1 MSRAKSDFVDWAS
14 CLHPFGED
22 PYGPALP
29 HDPVC
34 AAIREA
40 RREDDPG
47 LPQGVWERE
56 LKRADWDKALSL
68 SLGVLRERSKDMQ
81 VAGWACEA
89 ALMRYGFASLPG
101 GLRMIAGLCSGFGDG
116 LHPQPEGSDQEAR
129 LARLAWL
136 DSTLAERAASLP
148 ITEASPDVPAATYA
162 DWMAMEHRERI
173 QNGNGKNGVAGDARR
188 MLNLAGTQTSPAFH
202 ASLHGQLREAL
213 LALDELARAADAL
226 CGGQAPSFH
235 ALRDRL
241 EHIDARVL
249 AWHPSA
255 GTESPRIPT
264 FLSRLFV
271 FAAATAIVLLAGTGV
286 CLPFRHRR
294 LPHAHRA
301 AQPRPLAGETGRL
314 VGRHDAGGTA
324 RRVAGAGGE
333 PRLHQKIAR
342 NDQRIAFF
350 RPTPRKSV
358 KERIYGRIDPEAA
371 RQGTPAART
380 DYL

>member
-213 LALDELARAADAL
+213 LALDDLARAADAL
-226 CGGQAPSFH
+226 CGGGACIDSGLNSADIATDHDGHEAGADLLLADQMNISCLDHGIGCFDSADQAAGLNHTKSEFH
-235 ALRDRL
+235 
-241 EHIDARVL
+241 
-249 AWHPSA
+249 
-255 GTESPRIPT
+255 
-264 FLSRLFV
+264 RLF
-271 FAAATAIVLLAGTGV
+271 
-286 CLPFRHRR
+286 P
-294 LPHAHRA
+294 P
-301 AQPRPLAGETGRL
+301 
-314 VGRHDAGGTA
+314 
-324 RRVAGAGGE
+324 
-333 PRLHQKIAR
+333 
-342 NDQRIAFF
+342 
-350 RPTPRKSV
+350 
-358 KERIYGRIDPEAA
+358 
-371 RQGTPAART
+371 
-380 DYL
+380 

>member
-68 SLGVLRERSKDMQ
+68 SLEVLRERSKDMQ

-136 DSTLAERAASLP
+136 DSTVAERAASLP

-255 GTESPRIPT
+255 GTDPLVSPPSSPAS
-264 FLSRLFV
+264 LSSPPPPPSFSSREQAYASLS
-271 FAAATAIVLLAGTGV
+271 AIA
-286 CLPFRHRR
+286 
-294 LPHAHRA
+294 
-301 AQPRPLAGETGRL
+301 
-314 VGRHDAGGTA
+314 
-324 RRVAGAGGE
+324 
-333 PRLHQKIAR
+333 
-342 NDQRIAFF
+342 
-350 RPTPRKSV
+350 
-358 KERIYGRIDPEAA
+358 
-371 RQGTPAART
+371 
-380 DYL
+380 DYLMRTEPHSPAPWLVKRAVSWGGMTLAELLDELLGQGENLASIKKLLGMTKE